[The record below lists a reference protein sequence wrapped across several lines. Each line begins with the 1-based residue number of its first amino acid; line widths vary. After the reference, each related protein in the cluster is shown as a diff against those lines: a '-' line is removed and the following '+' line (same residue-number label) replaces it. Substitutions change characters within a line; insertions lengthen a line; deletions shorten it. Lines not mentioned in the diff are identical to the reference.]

1 MSLKQP
7 QQNQK
12 NPSKGFVTVATQT
25 IHFIIGAQ
33 NLAESILDYDEEAR
47 VTLFTEQHF
56 IDDPEM
62 QKYFTPF
69 EYVLPTP
76 GDHKREK
83 MYGMANSPYDLTF
96 YMDADIQIEH
106 EDITKV
112 FDHLDDGSDMVY
124 VNLTRE
130 GARHFAEWNWGPNLY
145 DNGFKGVPDHLAH
158 CGGVALYDM
167 RNPLVKEFMSDW
179 YTLYLKQE
187 SRKWNPPEFDYI
199 KKGNFRQWDQLT
211 LWWLIYHSPKYR
223 SIKWKFFDDN
233 YRWNYFTSFGFNKD
247 GTHNCHLMDPKRDY
261 WKTTPH
267 PVVIHYSS
275 WMDKGNK
282 GFL

>member
-69 EYVLPTP
+69 EYVHPTP
-76 GDHKREK
+76 GNHKREK

-96 YMDADIQIEH
+96 YMDADIQIDH

-267 PVVIHYSS
+267 PVVIHFSS

>member
-12 NPSKGFVTVATQT
+12 NPSKGFVTVATPT

-47 VTLFTEQHF
+47 ITLFTEQHF
-56 IDDPEM
+56 IDNPEM

-96 YMDADIQIEH
+96 YMDADIQIDH

-158 CGGVALYDM
+158 CGGVALYDT
-167 RNPLVKEFMSDW
+167 RNPLVKEFMYDW
-179 YTLYLKQE
+179 YTLYLEQE

-199 KKGNFRQWDQLT
+199 KRGNFRQWDQLT
-211 LWWLIYHSPKYR
+211 LWWLIYHSPKYK

-267 PVVIHYSS
+267 PVVIHFSS
-275 WMDKGNK
+275 WMDKGHK

>member
-76 GDHKREK
+76 GNHKREK

-96 YMDADIQIEH
+96 YMDADIQIDH

-267 PVVIHYSS
+267 PVVIHFSS

>member
-76 GDHKREK
+76 GNHKREK

-96 YMDADIQIEH
+96 YMDADIQIDH

>member
-96 YMDADIQIEH
+96 YMDADIQIDH

>member
-47 VTLFTEQHF
+47 ITLFTEQHF
-56 IDDPEM
+56 IDNPEM

-96 YMDADIQIEH
+96 YMDADIQIDH

-158 CGGVALYDM
+158 CGGVALYDT
-167 RNPLVKEFMSDW
+167 RNPLVKEFMYDW
-179 YTLYLKQE
+179 YTLYLEQE

-199 KKGNFRQWDQLT
+199 KRGNFRQWDQLT
-211 LWWLIYHSPKYR
+211 LWWLIYHSPKYK

-267 PVVIHYSS
+267 PVVIHFSS
-275 WMDKGNK
+275 WMDKGHK